1 MRTLDSTQSEGNQN
15 DQQSNSLLGNF
26 LMKFDAIKSLVGELA
41 PTIGAALGGPVGG
54 AAASMLADVLGCDPT
69 PQKLERALTQA
80 TPEQLAEIKKAEFDF
95 EVRMK
100 ELEVDVF
107 ALETKDTQH
116 ARDSFKEDW
125 TARAIALVS
134 VALFGGYVLLVTIQ
148 PPDANDDGI
157 VNLVLGYLG
166 GIVSSVVSFY
176 FGASKSGSK

>member
-1 MRTLDSTQSEGNQN
+1 M
-15 DQQSNSLLGNF
+15 NF
-26 LMKFDAIKSLVGELA
+26 NKIKGLVGELA
-41 PTIGAALGGPVGG
+41 PTLGAALGGPVGG

-69 PQKLERALTQA
+69 PQKLNKALSQA
-80 TPEQLAEIKKAEFDF
+80 TPEQLAEIKKAELDF

-107 ALETKDTQH
+107 ALETKDIQH
-116 ARDSFKEDW
+116 ARESFSEDW

-134 VALFGGYVLLVTIQ
+134 VLLFGGYVFLVTLQ
-148 PPDANDDGI
+148 PADENDLNV

>member
-1 MRTLDSTQSEGNQN
+1 
-15 DQQSNSLLGNF
+15 
-26 LMKFDAIKSLVGELA
+26 MKFENIKGLIGDLA
-41 PTIGAALGGPVGG
+41 PTLGAALGGPVGG
-54 AAASMLADVLGCDPT
+54 AAAGMLANVLGCEPT
-69 PQKLERALTQA
+69 PQKIEKALQSA
-80 TPEQLAEIKKAEFDF
+80 TPEQLAEIKKAELDF

-116 ARDSFKEDW
+116 ARESFREDW
-125 TARAIALVS
+125 TARAIALIS
-134 VALFGGYVLLVTIQ
+134 VMLFGGYILLVTIQ

-166 GIVSSVVSFY
+166 GVVSSIVSFY

>member
-1 MRTLDSTQSEGNQN
+1 
-15 DQQSNSLLGNF
+15 
-26 LMKFDAIKSLVGELA
+26 MKFDAIKGLIGDLA
-41 PTIGAALGGPVGG
+41 PTLGAALGGPVGG
-54 AAASMLADVLGCDPT
+54 AAATMLADVLGCDPT
-69 PQKLERALTQA
+69 PQKIEKALQQA
-80 TPEQLAEIKKAEFDF
+80 TPEQLAEIKKAELDF

-116 ARDSFKEDW
+116 ARESFKEDW
-125 TARAIALVS
+125 TARAIALIS
-134 VALFGGYVLLVTIQ
+134 VMLFGGYILLVTIQ

-166 GIVSSVVSFY
+166 GVVSSIVSFY

>member
-1 MRTLDSTQSEGNQN
+1 V
-15 DQQSNSLLGNF
+15 NF
-26 LMKFDAIKSLVGELA
+26 DKIKGLVGELA
-41 PTIGAALGGPVGG
+41 PTLGAALGGPVGG

-69 PQKLERALTQA
+69 PQKLNKALSQA
-80 TPEQLAEIKKAEFDF
+80 TPEQLAEIKKAELDF

-107 ALETKDTQH
+107 ALETKDIQH
-116 ARDSFKEDW
+116 ARESFSEDW
-125 TARAIALVS
+125 TARAIAILS
-134 VALFGGYVLLVTIQ
+134 ILLFGGYVLLVTLQ
-148 PPDANDDGI
+148 PADDNDLNV